1 MKLHR
6 LAAAD
11 FDELAVGGGG
21 AEVVHRLRATQLSKR
36 LLTLRAVMDDAA
48 RLAPTAGGRLAR
60 SFEVL
65 VAAQRAAPDMVDEL
79 LLSPGFGL
87 WAMHCLRRM
96 RGAVSSPIP
105 LEDDLAG
112 LGALAVAAA
121 LRAGLEAEVPVL
133 IRDDELVL
141 PTLGRYRGA
150 SSGWAQARTA
160 GGTLTLRT
168 AGSPQEHPVLIARAA
183 GAAERN
189 LIRDAGSD
197 WEPIPTL
204 DAQAAGE
211 RIELR
216 LDFVDPARLLLDLPM
231 TSEIVPEAL
240 DLWRQRLA
248 EGWRILCRCDPRA
261 ARAIAAGLTTVFP
274 LRPTSGATELS
285 ASVGEA
291 FGAVAMTLPKDGLSC
306 AAALVHEF
314 QHNKLSALLDL
325 VTLVEPVEGRLLYAP
340 WRADPRPLPGLL
352 QGAYAYLG
360 LTGFWDFQRR
370 VLPEPAYAH
379 FEFAR
384 WREEVWRV
392 LVAIRL
398 SGALTPPGLRF
409 LDGMRTVVWR
419 HRQAA
424 VPAEPRM
431 LARRISADTWTA
443 WRLRNAEPA
452 ADRVAALVRAW
463 AAGRPAPTG
472 MRVPTSIRAGNRGL
486 VDSTRLSLAHLRL
499 HEPKLFA
506 AVREGVPG
514 VLEENFSL
522 ADRAY
527 ACGDFPAAAAAY
539 KQQIADDPDHL
550 GAWAGLALCRR
561 ETGRHGSRVLIA
573 HPELVR
579 AVHRGVEE
587 LSGDR
592 VDPDDLAAWL
602 PEPAP
607 DGTPGGTGL

>member
-1 MKLHR
+1 MSVKLHR

-11 FDELAVGGGG
+11 FDELAVGGAG

-48 RLAPTAGGRLAR
+48 RLAPAAGGRLAR

-65 VAAQRAAPDMVDEL
+65 VAAQRAVPDTVEEL

-112 LGALAVAAA
+112 LD
-121 LRAGLEAEVPVL
+121 AEVPVL

-150 SSGWAQARTA
+150 SSGWAQTRTA
-160 GGTLTLRT
+160 GGALTLRT
-168 AGSPQEHPVLIARAA
+168 AGSPQERPVLIARAA

-189 LIRDAGSD
+189 LIRDAGSG
-197 WEPIPTL
+197 WEPVPTL
-204 DAQAAGE
+204 DAQAVGE

-285 ASVGEA
+285 ASVGEV

-306 AAALVHEF
+306 AAAFVHEF

-325 VTLVEPVEGRLLYAP
+325 VTLFEPVEGRLLYVP
-340 WRADPRPLPGLL
+340 WRA
-352 QGAYAYLG
+352 
-360 LTGFWDFQRR
+360 
-370 VLPEPAYAH
+370 
-379 FEFAR
+379 
-384 WREEVWRV
+384 
-392 LVAIRL
+392 
-398 SGALTPPGLRF
+398 
-409 LDGMRTVVWR
+409 
-419 HRQAA
+419 
-424 VPAEPRM
+424 VPAPCPV
-431 LARRISADTWTA
+431 SS
-443 WRLRNAEPA
+443 
-452 ADRVAALVRAW
+452 
-463 AAGRPAPTG
+463 
-472 MRVPTSIRAGNRGL
+472 RVPTPTSASPDSGTSSGGCSPSRA
-486 VDSTRLSLAHLRL
+486 TRIS
-499 HEPKLFA
+499 
-506 AVREGVPG
+506 
-514 VLEENFSL
+514 S
-522 ADRAY
+522 
-527 ACGDFPAAAAAY
+527 
-539 KQQIADDPDHL
+539 
-550 GAWAGLALCRR
+550 
-561 ETGRHGSRVLIA
+561 S
-573 HPELVR
+573 
-579 AVHRGVEE
+579 
-587 LSGDR
+587 
-592 VDPDDLAAWL
+592 
-602 PEPAP
+602 
-607 DGTPGGTGL
+607 PGGGRRCGGSSSRSDCPVR